1 MLAVDFL
8 EQPLRTDLNISTSGV
23 GSDVTHFASA
33 LFQQPWWLQA
43 VAPGSWDAVVAVE
56 DNEVVGRLPFVRKRR
71 LGLTILSQPPLT
83 PYLGPWIKAGTGK
96 AHTRLQ
102 REHRIFRSLIAALPE
117 HDVYTQNFHYSV
129 TNVLPFYWQGF
140 SPSIAY
146 TYVIDDLHDPG
157 KIWAGFRENIRR
169 EIRKAERQVVVRNL
183 DDVETFIA
191 LNRKTFD
198 RQSMQLPYSPEL
210 IRRLDAAC
218 SARGVRRIFLAE
230 SADGTPHAALYLVWD
245 SESAYYLMSGS
256 DPHLRTSGAMSLL
269 MWEAIK
275 FAAQVTRRYDFE
287 GSMVQ
292 PIERYFRAFGG
303 RQVQYPHLLRA
314 ATYRGRVALDL
325 HRLRTAPWRRDGTR
339 SASEDQQGDRTVVQA
354 ATVERGT
361 TCSGSTTPS
370 KVRKDGDEI
379 LCAHALFQQPWWLD
393 AVAPGAWD
401 AVTVTKDGEIVGRL
415 PYVRM
420 RRFGLTILGQPL
432 LTQFLGPWIR
442 PGPGKA
448 HTQLEREYEIMRG
461 LIAALPKHDVFFQD
475 FHHSITSCL
484 PFYWHGYSQSVRYTY
499 IIDDLDDLDKLWAG
513 FRKTVRMHIRSAEQ
527 QVVVR
532 EIDDVE
538 PFIALNR
545 MTYERQ
551 GMAMPYSPDLVR
563 RLDAACRARGVR
575 RILLA
580 EGADGTPHAAVYL
593 VWDAESAY
601 SLMSGNDPR
610 LRHSGAISLLR
621 WEAIKFARQV
631 TRRFDFEG
639 SMLQPVERFFRAFGG
654 RQARFARLTRGATLK
669 GQLALMAYELRSARK
684 RRSANG

>member
-56 DNEVVGRLPFVRKRR
+56 DNEVVGRLPFVHKRR

-83 PYLGPWIKAGTGK
+83 PYLGPWVKAGTGK
-96 AHTRLQ
+96 AHARLQ

-140 SPSIAY
+140 SPSISY
-146 TYVIDDLHDPG
+146 TYVIDDLDDPG

-169 EIRKAERQVVVRNL
+169 EIRKAERRVVVRDL

-275 FAAQVTRRYDFE
+275 HAGQVTRRFDFC
-287 GSMVQ
+287 GSTIQ
-292 PIERYFRAFGG
+292 PVERFFRAFGA
-303 RQVQYPHLLRA
+303 RQVRYMHVS
-314 ATYRGRVALDL
+314 RGRSLRGHAALL
-325 HRLRTAPWRRDGTR
+325 SQHLRTARWRPRGTR
-339 SASEDQQGDRTVVQA
+339 PMRRGLPGSRTMMQPAMIDSSRRPDAGPRANLPADGV
-354 ATVERGT
+354 
-361 TCSGSTTPS
+361 TPY
-370 KVRKDGDEI
+370 
-379 LCAHALFQQPWWLD
+379 AHSLFEQPWWLD

-401 AVTVTKDGEIVGRL
+401 AVTVAKGGEIVGRL

-420 RRFGLTILGQPL
+420 RRFGLTILGQPPL
-432 LTQFLGPWIR
+432 NQFLGPWIK
-442 PGPGKA
+442 PGTGKP
-448 HTQLEREYEIMRG
+448 HTRLEREYEIMRG
-461 LIAALPKHDVFFQD
+461 LIAALPRHDVFIQN
-475 FHHSITSCL
+475 FHYSITSCL
-484 PFYWHGYSQSVRYTY
+484 PFYWQGYSHSVRYTY
-499 IIDDLDDLDKLWAG
+499 VLEDLDDLDKIWAG
-513 FRKTVRMHIRSAEQ
+513 LRKTVRVHIRGAEQ
-527 QVVVR
+527 EVVVR
-532 EIDDVE
+532 EVDDVE

-551 GMAMPYSPDLVR
+551 GMTMPYSPDLVR

-639 SMLQPVERFFRAFGG
+639 SMLQSVERFFRAFGA
-654 RQARFARLTRGATLK
+654 QQVQFPRLTRGATLR
-669 GQLALMAYELRSARK
+669 GQLALMSYEWSRARK
-684 RRSANG
+684 RCSRAS